1 MRYVSAGGGSSSTV
15 AWTTSC
21 IRAKASTKISDSF
34 TSFLPLGFAEYPFLV
49 SVRASDRQTVRRWAA
64 RANVVAVSIESPALV
79 LGPILRFVDS
89 TRATV
94 WVETDRACAVEVS
107 TSTGQSGMEQT
118 WDVHDHHYAVIQLRG
133 LPAATLIDYTVT
145 LTAAADVGEAGV
157 TVRSGGR
164 LHTASDDAPLTVAF
178 GSCRRGDTY
187 DDESLKAIGADGLA
201 GLARRVE
208 AQGPDEWP
216 QLLLLLGDQVYAD
229 DPSPE
234 IKALLRERR
243 ASRNDPELG
252 EEVLE
257 EICDFEEYTW
267 LYRESW
273 GVDEVS
279 GLMASIPSCMI
290 LDDHDLRDDWNSSLD
305 WRKTMEQKSW
315 WRRRVVGAFSSY
327 YVYQHLGNLSPD
339 ELGKDALYG
348 AIRAAATSGEREK
361 LLSDFALLADSE
373 PESARWS
380 YVRDLGNTRIIMID
394 SRCSRDLDPERR
406 AMLDDAEW
414 KWLSERATETS
425 ARHIVFGTSL
435 PYLMLPALHH
445 LEQWNEAVAQGA
457 WGKRF
462 AKVGE
467 KLRLE
472 LDLEHWAA
480 FGNSFRDMVGLVD
493 DLVDHARPPAS
504 ILWLSGD
511 VHCSYVA
518 RADLSDRGTERT
530 ALYQLTMSPF
540 RNPLERPI
548 RVVNRVAI
556 RKPIVKFMRFLSRRA
571 GVGDVPITWQA
582 QAGPWFDNGVM
593 SLRLDGDQ
601 ASVQIDHA
609 STGADGTQRLTRTH
623 EMELTP

>member
-1 MRYVSAGGGSSSTV
+1 MRGGH
-15 AWTTSC
+15 
-21 IRAKASTKISDSF
+21 
-34 TSFLPLGFAEYPFLV
+34 
-49 SVRASDRQTVRRWAA
+49 A
-64 RANVVAVSIESPALV
+64 RATVVAVSIESPALV
-79 LGPILRFVDS
+79 LGPILRFVDT

-94 WVETDRACAVEVS
+94 WVETDRECAVEV
-107 TSTGQSGMEQT
+107 TASTGQSGMEQT
-118 WDVHDHHYAVIQLRG
+118 WEVKGHHFAIVQLIN
-133 LPAATLIDYTVT
+133 LPSGALIDYSVT
-145 LTAAADVGEAGV
+145 LSAAADVGEASV

-164 LHTASDDAPLTVAF
+164 LRTAAVDEPVTVAF

-187 DDESLKAIGADGLA
+187 DDETLKAIGADGLA
-201 GLARRVE
+201 GLADRV
-208 AQGPDEWP
+208 AGQNPDQWP

-234 IKALLRERR
+234 IKVLLRDRR
-243 ASRNDPELG
+243 ATQNDPELG
-252 EEVLE
+252 DEVAE

-279 GLMASIPSCMI
+279 GLMASVPSCMI

-315 WRRRVVGAFSSY
+315 WRRRVIGAFSSY
-327 YVYQHLGNLSPD
+327 WIYQHLGNLSPD
-339 ELGKDALYG
+339 ELAKDDLYG
-348 AIRAAATSGEREK
+348 AIRGAANSAEREK
-361 LLSDFALLADSE
+361 MLADFAIRADSE

-394 SRCSRDLDPERR
+394 SRCSRDLNPDRR
-406 AMLDDAEW
+406 AMLDDVEW
-414 KWLSERATETS
+414 AWLSDRAKETS

-457 WGKRF
+457 WGRRF

-480 FGNSFRDMVGLVD
+480 FGNSFRNMVGLVD
-493 DLVDHARPPAS
+493 ELVDHTQPPAS

-518 RADLSDRGTERT
+518 EADLTDRGTERT

-548 RVVNRVAI
+548 RAVNRVAI
-556 RKPIVKFMRFLSRRA
+556 RKPIVKFMRFLARRA

-582 QAGPWFDNGVM
+582 KAGPWFDNGVM
-593 SLRLDGDQ
+593 SLRLDGER

-609 STGADGTQRLTRTH
+609 STGTDGAQRLTRTH